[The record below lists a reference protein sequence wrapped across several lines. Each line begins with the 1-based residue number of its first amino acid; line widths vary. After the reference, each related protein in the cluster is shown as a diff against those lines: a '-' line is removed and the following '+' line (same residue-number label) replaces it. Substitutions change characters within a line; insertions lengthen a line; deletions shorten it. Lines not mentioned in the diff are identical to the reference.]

1 MVACIA
7 WGGSFTWAKAMMTG
21 INLRAGDDSSATL
34 GVLVLLSWR
43 FLLAG
48 IVWILLFPAA
58 RSGWTWPSFGRA
70 GVLGLAHT
78 IAMIAQQM
86 GLVRS
91 SEAVNAF
98 LTSLTILFV
107 PLILAL
113 TTRRLPSPTLW
124 IGVLLALAGIWLMTG
139 ATPTGFGLGE
149 LLGVGCSILFSIHI
163 ILINAL
169 LARDTAFRMVGGQFI
184 VIGVLSL
191 VITLAFQPQARH
203 PQVLFLPFSAGLLT
217 NLILLVVFSTL
228 IAFGL
233 MIFFQPKVDPTR
245 AALIYL
251 TEPVFAALFAWLIT
265 GRGLG
270 ATGIAGA
277 GLIIAAN
284 SLVEW
289 LQARRAG
296 KI

>member
-1 MVACIA
+1 
-7 WGGSFTWAKAMMTG
+7 
-21 INLRAGDDSSATL
+21 
-34 GVLVLLSWR
+34 
-43 FLLAG
+43 
-48 IVWILLFPAA
+48 
-58 RSGWTWPSFGRA
+58 
-70 GVLGLAHT
+70 
-78 IAMIAQQM
+78 MIAQQM

-98 LTSLTILFV
+98 LTSITILFV

-113 TTRRLPSPTLW
+113 TTRRLPNPTIW

-184 VIGVLSL
+184 VIGLLSL
-191 VITLAFQPQARH
+191 LITLAFEPQSRR
-203 PQVLFLPFSAGLLT
+203 PQVLLLPFSAELLT

-228 IAFGL
+228 LAFGL

-251 TEPVFAALFAWLIT
+251 TEPVFAALFAWGLT

-270 ATGIAGA
+270 ATGLAGA

-289 LQARRAG
+289 LQARKG
-296 KI
+296 LKI

>member
-1 MVACIA
+1 
-7 WGGSFTWAKAMMTG
+7 MTG
-21 INLRAGDDSSATL
+21 INLRAGADSSATL

-48 IVWILLFPAA
+48 IVWLLIFPAA
-58 RSGWTWPSFGRA
+58 RSGWNWPSIGRA
-70 GVLGLAHT
+70 SVLGIAHT

-98 LTSLTILFV
+98 LTSLTVLFV

-113 TTRRLPSPTLW
+113 TTRRLPNPTLW
-124 IGVLLALAGIWLMTG
+124 IGVLLAVAGIWLMTG

-149 LLGVGCSILFSIHI
+149 FLGVGCSVLFSIHI

-184 VIGVLSL
+184 VIGLLSL
-191 VITLAFQPQARH
+191 LITLTFEPHSRR
-203 PQVLFLPFSAGLLT
+203 PQVLLLPFSPELLT

-251 TEPVFAALFAWLIT
+251 TEPVFAALFAWTLT

-270 ATGIAGA
+270 RTGIAGA

-289 LQARRAG
+289 LQARKG
-296 KI
+296 WKI

>member
-1 MVACIA
+1 
-7 WGGSFTWAKAMMTG
+7 MTG
-21 INLRAGDDSSATL
+21 INLRAGVTSSATL

-43 FLLAG
+43 FLSAG
-48 IVWILLFPAA
+48 IVWMLLFPAA
-58 RSGWTWPSFGRA
+58 RSGWTWASAGRA
-70 GVLGLAHT
+70 TLLGIVHT

-98 LTSLTILFV
+98 LTSITILFV

-113 TTRRLPSPTLW
+113 TTRRLPNPTIW

-163 ILINAL
+163 ILINVL
-169 LARDTAFRMVGGQFI
+169 LARDSAFRMVGGQFI
-184 VIGVLSL
+184 VIGLLSL
-191 VITLAFQPQARH
+191 LVTLTFEPQSRR
-203 PQVLFLPFSAGLLT
+203 PQVLLLPFSSQLLA

-251 TEPVFAALFAWLIT
+251 TEPVFAALFAWAIT

-270 ATGIAGA
+270 AAGVAGA

-289 LQARRAG
+289 LQARKG
-296 KI
+296 WKI